1 MFNIG
6 ALKMDTDMDGKNAS
20 FGQNEDNEDDEKPNE
35 LSFCFVRATSNR
47 KLRDTVALE
56 LSFVNSNLQLLKE
69 QLAELNSSVEIYQ
82 SESHN
87 GIMPMIPLGLKETK
101 EINFMEPFSDFI
113 LEHYSEE
120 PSIYIDA
127 IADMTDTRQASK
139 TPSRDALG
147 VALLFRY
154 YNTLYYVERRFFPP
168 DRNLGVY
175 FEWYDSLTGVP
186 SCQRTIAFEK
196 ACTLFN
202 LGGIYTQIGVFR
214 HIYDTFTNA
223 PSMDLKPQ
231 VLDVLVSLMLS
242 QARECLFEKLQ
253 LQIEAIGLSEFSCA
267 FRDLAGEAA
276 QISHEYNEMHKN
288 IQANDTHTYL
298 PECWAGLVPVKAE
311 LYKAFAHFYKARSID
326 ATEELKVS
334 LPSQKDHPRVTSESF
349 IGNSQ
354 EVECISSEEAAT
366 SVANKLAHLKEAL
379 ASNEEAQRLQR
390 MCRYLKNKTSLTE
403 VMKEVHSKS
412 QEEFEKFRLQ
422 ASANNIE
429 EGDLLERVVEAPR
442 CVRLQKGSSS
452 YHNVPPTSSDKCPL
466 ENDDEEHDG
475 GFNLYKE
482 EFENFGFHVRGDA
495 PVIIAHVEINSLADL
510 GGIKEGDFIVE
521 IAGMDVKWYSHQQ
534 VVQLIQSCG
543 STLELRV
550 ITPMDRNYLKPLSSK
565 GSLSTLSAASSSGIS
580 SGLPSPTSIAAKPKL
595 HLKTSTNS
603 RTAGS
608 VSSSSG
614 CCLKRPMP
622 VPRHTGKVL
631 NVCLICYDRLSK
643 LQASAD
649 AEKVIDC
656 DALPGVLV
664 TKLHL
669 AKPSSPG
676 SKTLEG
682 ALDGLFEVDATDD
695 EIRTRLANLTGMPHK
710 TNYDRK
716 DLLLSIDQRNDQ
728 EKMRDLLAQ
737 FVEETQLDQNIDK
750 QRDES
755 ISEIERRLLAL
766 RDTPYV
772 DESNLSAVPQNETS
786 ETPIEVPSTGTEELP
801 WCNICNEDADFRCQG
816 CGGDLFCTQC
826 FKECHDDDEDYRAH
840 IKEQYRAPANFKENH
855 F

>member
-1 MFNIG
+1 
-6 ALKMDTDMDGKNAS
+6 MDDKEHELSTRVAKN
-20 FGQNEDNEDDEKPNE
+20 EENEDDEKLNE
-35 LSFCFVRATSNR
+35 LSFCFVRGSDPRAATCRSKLQNRRCKLNKEINKELRLRAGAENLYKATSNR

-120 PSIYIDA
+120 PSMYIDA

-202 LGGIYTQIGVFR
+202 LGGIYTQIGARHDRTTERGLDLAVDSFLRAAGVFR

-253 LQIEAIGLSEFSCA
+253 LQIEAMSA

-326 ATEELKVS
+326 ATDELKAS
-334 LPSQKDHPRVTSESF
+334 KSSQRNQESF

-354 EVECISSEEAAT
+354 EVERITTADYGSSDEATT
-366 SVANKLAHLKEAL
+366 SIANKLAHLKEAL
-379 ASNEEAQRLQR
+379 ASIEEAQRLQR
-390 MCRYLKNKTSLTE
+390 MCRFLKNKASLTE

-412 QEEFEKFRLQ
+412 QEELEKFRLQ

-429 EGDLLERVVEAPR
+429 EGDLLERSVEASSKFTLSLTGPDFTSHKVKDPFKRLGPIAIFSARRHWTAPR
-442 CVRLQKGSSS
+442 CVRLQKGSSL
-452 YHNVPPTSSDKCPL
+452 YHSVPSNNNKCPL
-466 ENDDEEHDG
+466 DNDDEEHDG
-475 GFNLYKE
+475 GYNLYKE

-521 IAGMDVKWYSHQQ
+521 IAGVDVKWYSHQQ

-580 SGLPSPTSIAAKPKL
+580 SGFPSPTSIAAKPKL
-595 HLKTSTNS
+595 HLKTSSSS
-603 RTAGS
+603 RPAGS
-608 VSSSSG
+608 VSSSSWNPF
-614 CCLKRPMP
+614 RRTP
-622 VPRHTGKVL
+622 
-631 NVCLICYDRLSK
+631 S
-643 LQASAD
+643 
-649 AEKVIDC
+649 
-656 DALPGVLV
+656 
-664 TKLHL
+664 L
-669 AKPSSPG
+669 AKI
-676 SKTLEG
+676 
-682 ALDGLFEVDATDD
+682 F
-695 EIRTRLANLTGMPHK
+695 
-710 TNYDRK
+710 
-716 DLLLSIDQRNDQ
+716 
-728 EKMRDLLAQ
+728 
-737 FVEETQLDQNIDK
+737 
-750 QRDES
+750 
-755 ISEIERRLLAL
+755 
-766 RDTPYV
+766 
-772 DESNLSAVPQNETS
+772 
-786 ETPIEVPSTGTEELP
+786 
-801 WCNICNEDADFRCQG
+801 
-816 CGGDLFCTQC
+816 
-826 FKECHDDDEDYRAH
+826 
-840 IKEQYRAPANFKENH
+840 
-855 F
+855 

>member
-1 MFNIG
+1 MFNLG
-6 ALKMDTDMDGKNAS
+6 AMDGKDDELEQRA
-20 FGQNEDNEDDEKPNE
+20 GKNEENEDDEKLNE
-35 LSFCFVRATSNR
+35 LSFCFVRGSDPRAATCRSKLQNKRCKLNKEINKELRLRAGAENLYKATSNR

-120 PSIYIDA
+120 PSMYIDA

-202 LGGIYTQIGVFR
+202 LGGIYTQIGARHDRTTERGLDLAVDSFLRAAGIFR

-253 LQIEAIGLSEFSCA
+253 LQIEAIGLSEFSCSDSQS

-326 ATEELKVS
+326 ATDEIKAS
-334 LPSQKDHPRVTSESF
+334 HLPTQKSHAKLSAESF

-354 EVECISSEEAAT
+354 EVESIYGTSEEAST

-379 ASNEEAQRLQR
+379 ASIEEAQRLQR
-390 MCRYLKNKTSLTE
+390 MCRYLKNKSSLTE

-412 QEEFEKFRLQ
+412 QEEFDKFRLQ

-429 EGDLLERVVEAPR
+429 EGDLLERTVEAFSKFTLSLTGPDFTSHKVKDPFKRLGPIAIFSARRHWTAPR

-452 YHNVPPTSSDKCPL
+452 YHNVPASNNKCSL
-466 ENDDEEHDG
+466 DNDEEEHNG
-475 GFNLYKE
+475 GYNLYKE

-521 IAGMDVKWYSHQQ
+521 IAGIDVKWYSHQQ

-580 SGLPSPTSIAAKPKL
+580 SGFPSPTSIAAKPKL
-595 HLKTSTNS
+595 HLKTSSSS
-603 RTAGS
+603 RPAGS
-608 VSSSSG
+608 VSSSSWNPF
-614 CCLKRPMP
+614 RRTP
-622 VPRHTGKVL
+622 
-631 NVCLICYDRLSK
+631 S
-643 LQASAD
+643 
-649 AEKVIDC
+649 
-656 DALPGVLV
+656 
-664 TKLHL
+664 L
-669 AKPSSPG
+669 AKI
-676 SKTLEG
+676 
-682 ALDGLFEVDATDD
+682 F
-695 EIRTRLANLTGMPHK
+695 
-710 TNYDRK
+710 
-716 DLLLSIDQRNDQ
+716 
-728 EKMRDLLAQ
+728 
-737 FVEETQLDQNIDK
+737 
-750 QRDES
+750 
-755 ISEIERRLLAL
+755 
-766 RDTPYV
+766 
-772 DESNLSAVPQNETS
+772 
-786 ETPIEVPSTGTEELP
+786 
-801 WCNICNEDADFRCQG
+801 
-816 CGGDLFCTQC
+816 
-826 FKECHDDDEDYRAH
+826 
-840 IKEQYRAPANFKENH
+840 
-855 F
+855 

>member
-1 MFNIG
+1 
-6 ALKMDTDMDGKNAS
+6 
-20 FGQNEDNEDDEKPNE
+20 
-35 LSFCFVRATSNR
+35 
-47 KLRDTVALE
+47 
-56 LSFVNSNLQLLKE
+56 
-69 QLAELNSSVEIYQ
+69 
-82 SESHN
+82 
-87 GIMPMIPLGLKETK
+87 
-101 EINFMEPFSDFI
+101 
-113 LEHYSEE
+113 
-120 PSIYIDA
+120 
-127 IADMTDTRQASK
+127 
-139 TPSRDALG
+139 
-147 VALLFRY
+147 
-154 YNTLYYVERRFFPP
+154 
-168 DRNLGVY
+168 
-175 FEWYDSLTGVP
+175 
-186 SCQRTIAFEK
+186 
-196 ACTLFN
+196 
-202 LGGIYTQIGVFR
+202 
-214 HIYDTFTNA
+214 
-223 PSMDLKPQ
+223 
-231 VLDVLVSLMLS
+231 
-242 QARECLFEKLQ
+242 
-253 LQIEAIGLSEFSCA
+253 
-267 FRDLAGEAA
+267 
-276 QISHEYNEMHKN
+276 MHKN

-429 EGDLLERVVEAPR
+429 EGDLLERVVEASSKFTLSLTGPDFTSHKVKDPFKRLGPIAIFSARRHWTAPR

-608 VSSSSG
+608 VSSSSWNPF
-614 CCLKRPMP
+614 RRTP
-622 VPRHTGKVL
+622 
-631 NVCLICYDRLSK
+631 S
-643 LQASAD
+643 
-649 AEKVIDC
+649 
-656 DALPGVLV
+656 
-664 TKLHL
+664 L
-669 AKPSSPG
+669 AKI
-676 SKTLEG
+676 
-682 ALDGLFEVDATDD
+682 F
-695 EIRTRLANLTGMPHK
+695 
-710 TNYDRK
+710 
-716 DLLLSIDQRNDQ
+716 
-728 EKMRDLLAQ
+728 
-737 FVEETQLDQNIDK
+737 
-750 QRDES
+750 
-755 ISEIERRLLAL
+755 
-766 RDTPYV
+766 
-772 DESNLSAVPQNETS
+772 
-786 ETPIEVPSTGTEELP
+786 
-801 WCNICNEDADFRCQG
+801 
-816 CGGDLFCTQC
+816 
-826 FKECHDDDEDYRAH
+826 
-840 IKEQYRAPANFKENH
+840 
-855 F
+855 